1 VRGKCKESISIK
13 FDKIGFAYPARPASV
28 LGPNFILDINAG
40 ENIAL
45 VGGSGSGKST
55 ISLLLTRLYNLD
67 NGRILL
73 NGKDVL
79 DIDPAIV
86 REQIGVVSQEPLLF
100 SGTIYDSIRYGRPG
114 ASHEE
119 VSKQTCSCF
128 IRHTHLRLML
138 AFRHYGALLQILEA
152 ARSAHVTHFTDAL
165 PEGLQTQVGSR
176 GTQLR

>member
-1 VRGKCKESISIK
+1 MG
-13 FDKIGFAYPARPASV
+13 GNGV

-100 SGTIYDSIRYGRPG
+100 SGTIYDNIRYGRPG